1 VNRNERKQKAGEIR
15 PRKTGAITARKKA
28 TATELARPKKNTGSK
43 NTINLLK
50 LMGEESVRGR
60 NKKKLQDVCD
70 LVISEALM
78 GDRVLMK
85 LVWDSVVSKGP
96 MQSDGVAK
104 EKHEININIPAA
116 LPAKAEGATIT
127 IEGIKEDE

>member
-1 VNRNERKQKAGEIR
+1 MDRAVRKQKAGEIR

-28 TATELARPKKNTGSK
+28 TELARPKKSVGSK

-78 GDRVLMK
+78 GDRDLMK
-85 LVWDSVVSKGP
+85 LVWNSVVSKGP
-96 MQSDGVAK
+96 MSQDGVAK
-104 EKHEININIPAA
+104 EKHEININIPS
-116 LPAKAEGATIT
+116 AKSDKPEELTIT
-127 IEGIKEDE
+127 IEGTNEDE